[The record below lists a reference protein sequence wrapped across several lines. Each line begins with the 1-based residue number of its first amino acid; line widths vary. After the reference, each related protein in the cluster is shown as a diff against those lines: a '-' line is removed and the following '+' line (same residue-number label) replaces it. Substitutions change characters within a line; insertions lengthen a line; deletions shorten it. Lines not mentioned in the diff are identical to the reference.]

1 MPAIN
6 DTNTKT
12 QQLSHRKPNKHV
24 LPGLSIKRPTQM
36 HVSGAQIEAAINS
49 VVLVESRLHIICR
62 ASIQHFYTSVWQHVF
77 VKRLVVLL
85 LWMIIAFKT
94 IMKLL
99 ISMVYPVSNLFVC
112 NGGSILSVIIIGVLV
127 DLYCVC

>member
-12 QQLSHRKPNKHV
+12 RQLSHRKPNKHV

-36 HVSGAQIEAAINS
+36 HVSGGQIEAAINS
-49 VVLVESRLHIICR
+49 VVLVESRLAHHL
-62 ASIQHFYTSVWQHVF
+62 QGQYTTFLYLSLAACF

-85 LWMIIAFKT
+85 LWMIIAFQT

-99 ISMVYPVSNLFVC
+99 ISMVYPVSNLFAC
-112 NGGSILSVIIIGVLV
+112 NGGSILSVIIIGVL
-127 DLYCVC
+127 